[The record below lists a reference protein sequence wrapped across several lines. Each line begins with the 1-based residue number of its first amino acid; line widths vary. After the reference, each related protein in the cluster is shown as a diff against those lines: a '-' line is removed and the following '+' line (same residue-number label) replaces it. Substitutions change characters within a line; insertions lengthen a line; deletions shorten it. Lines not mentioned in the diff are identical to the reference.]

1 MANINYESLFAAE
14 PNEDLVSWLY
24 RMYLAKQENNK
35 LTVKRISALAKTF
48 FEIDLDVTTI
58 NSYFNDFKKNLAP
71 ASTDDKL
78 TSAAVDMLLNAHAK
92 NVNSKNRSELN
103 KHLKSISDQFLLKE
117 LIVEAIS
124 KIEPLKYEFKDLQSG
139 ESEAVLLLSDWHRGQ
154 VSDNFFNKFNNE
166 IFDERVEKLMNK
178 TREYCLLNN
187 IKTIHILTLG
197 DMINGGIHVQTRIES
212 QENLIEQTIGVTEA
226 LSHLFNNLSQEFNL
240 ELYFCRGNHDRV
252 TPSKEEAMNGESF
265 SDIIPWFL
273 KERLKGNDRI
283 HFNENTVDDE
293 IITANVCGQHI
304 IGVHGH
310 KDNFNKAIDN
320 LALFTKQIPD
330 YIVMGHFHHSRE
342 ADLKGVEM
350 IINPSLCGS
359 DRFAVDNRLFS
370 KAGQKLLMVNK
381 DEGRYATYFISFK

>member
-293 IITANVCGQHI
+293 IITANVCGQRI

-359 DRFAVDNRLFS
+359 DRYAVDSRKFS
-370 KAGQKLLMVNK
+370 KAGQKLLMLNK
-381 DEGRYATYFISFK
+381 EDGRYATYFISF

>member
-103 KHLKSISDQFLLKE
+103 KHLKLISDQFLLKE

-166 IFDERVEKLMNK
+166 IFDKRVEKLMNK

-252 TPSKEEAMNGESF
+252 TPSKEEAINGESF

-293 IITANVCGQHI
+293 IITANVCGQRI

-359 DRFAVDNRLFS
+359 DRYAVDDRKFS
-370 KAGQKLLMVNK
+370 KAGQKLLMLNK
-381 DEGRYATYFISFK
+381 EDGRYATYFISF

>member
-1 MANINYESLFAAE
+1 MVNINYESLFAAE

-252 TPSKEEAMNGESF
+252 TPSKEEAMNDESF
-265 SDIIPWFL
+265 NDIIPWFL

-293 IITANVCGQHI
+293 IITANVCGQRI

-359 DRFAVDNRLFS
+359 DRYAVDERKFS
-370 KAGQKLLMVNK
+370 KAGQKLLMLNK
-381 DEGRYATYFISFK
+381 EDGRYATYFISF

>member
-1 MANINYESLFAAE
+1 
-14 PNEDLVSWLY
+14 
-24 RMYLAKQENNK
+24 
-35 LTVKRISALAKTF
+35 
-48 FEIDLDVTTI
+48 
-58 NSYFNDFKKNLAP
+58 
-71 ASTDDKL
+71 
-78 TSAAVDMLLNAHAK
+78 MLLNAHAK

-265 SDIIPWFL
+265 SDIIPLVL
-273 KERLKGNDRI
+273 KRD
-283 HFNENTVDDE
+283 
-293 IITANVCGQHI
+293 
-304 IGVHGH
+304 
-310 KDNFNKAIDN
+310 
-320 LALFTKQIPD
+320 
-330 YIVMGHFHHSRE
+330 
-342 ADLKGVEM
+342 
-350 IINPSLCGS
+350 
-359 DRFAVDNRLFS
+359 
-370 KAGQKLLMVNK
+370 
-381 DEGRYATYFISFK
+381 

>member
-71 ASTDDKL
+71 ASTDEKL

-293 IITANVCGQHI
+293 IITANVCGQRI

-342 ADLKGVEM
+342 SDLKGVEM

-359 DRFAVDNRLFS
+359 DRYAVDGRKFS
-370 KAGQKLLMVNK
+370 KAGQKLLMLNK
-381 DEGRYATYFISFK
+381 EDGRYATYFISF

>member
-273 KERLKGNDRI
+273 KERLKGNERI
-283 HFNENTVDDE
+283 HFNENVIDDE
-293 IITANVCGQHI
+293 IIFADVCGQKF

-310 KDNFNKAIDN
+310 KDSYNKAIDN
-320 LALFTKQIPD
+320 LALFTKQIPN

-350 IINPSLCGS
+350 IVNPSLCGS

>member
-71 ASTDDKL
+71 ASTDEKL

-240 ELYFCRGNHDRV
+240 ELYFCRGNHDRI

-293 IITANVCGQHI
+293 IITANVCGQRI

-359 DRFAVDNRLFS
+359 DSYAVDGRKFS
-370 KAGQKLLMVNK
+370 KAGQKLLMLNK
-381 DEGRYATYFISFK
+381 EDGRYATYFISF

>member
-1 MANINYESLFAAE
+1 MANINYESLFAVE

-71 ASTDDKL
+71 ASTDEKL

-154 VSDNFFNKFNNE
+154 VSNNFFNKFNNE
-166 IFDERVEKLMNK
+166 IFDKRVEKLMNK

-283 HFNENTVDDE
+283 HFNENIVDDE
-293 IITANVCGQHI
+293 IITANVCGQRI

-359 DRFAVDNRLFS
+359 DRYAVDERKFS
-370 KAGQKLLMVNK
+370 KAGQKLLMLNK
-381 DEGRYATYFISFK
+381 EDGRYATYFISF

>member
-293 IITANVCGQHI
+293 IITANVCGQRI

-359 DRFAVDNRLFS
+359 DRYAVDNRKFS
-370 KAGQKLLMVNK
+370 KAGQKLLMLNK
-381 DEGRYATYFISFK
+381 EDGRYATYFISF

>member
-58 NSYFNDFKKNLAP
+58 NSYFNDFKKSLAP

-359 DRFAVDNRLFS
+359 DRYAVDDRKFS
-370 KAGQKLLMVNK
+370 KAGQKLLMLNK
-381 DEGRYATYFISFK
+381 EDGRYATYFISF

>member
-58 NSYFNDFKKNLAP
+58 NSYFNDFKKNLTP

-293 IITANVCGQHI
+293 IITANVCGQRI

-359 DRFAVDNRLFS
+359 DRYAVDNRKFS
-370 KAGQKLLMVNK
+370 KAGQKLLMLNK
-381 DEGRYATYFISFK
+381 EDGRYATYFISF

>member
-103 KHLKSISDQFLLKE
+103 KHLKSISNQFLLKE

-293 IITANVCGQHI
+293 IITANVCGQRI

-359 DRFAVDNRLFS
+359 DRYAVDSRKFS
-370 KAGQKLLMVNK
+370 KAGQKLLMLNK
-381 DEGRYATYFISFK
+381 EDGRYATYFISF

>member
-58 NSYFNDFKKNLAP
+58 NSYFNDFKKNLTP

-293 IITANVCGQHI
+293 IITANVCGQRI

-359 DRFAVDNRLFS
+359 DCYAVDGRKFS
-370 KAGQKLLMVNK
+370 KAGQKLLMLNK
-381 DEGRYATYFISFK
+381 EDGRYATYFISF

>member
-1 MANINYESLFAAE
+1 MATINYELLFATE

-24 RMYLAKQENNK
+24 RMYLAKQKNNK
-35 LTVKRISALAKTF
+35 LTTKRISTLAKTF

-78 TSAAVDMLLNAHAK
+78 TTAAVDMLLNAHAK

-293 IITANVCGQHI
+293 IITANVCGQRI

-342 ADLKGVEM
+342 VDLKGVEM

-359 DRFAVDNRLFS
+359 DGYAVDGRKFS
-370 KAGQKLLMVNK
+370 KAGQKLLMLNK
-381 DEGRYATYFISFK
+381 EEGRYATYFISF

>member
-35 LTVKRISALAKTF
+35 LTVKKISALAKTF

-359 DRFAVDNRLFS
+359 DHYAVDGRKFS
-370 KAGQKLLMVNK
+370 KAGQKLLMLNK
-381 DEGRYATYFISFK
+381 EDGRYATYFISF

>member
-71 ASTDDKL
+71 ASTDEKL

-359 DRFAVDNRLFS
+359 DRYAVDSRKFS
-370 KAGQKLLMVNK
+370 KAGQKLLMLNK
-381 DEGRYATYFISFK
+381 EDGRYATYFISF